1 MFLVLHRL
9 EEGRGTMMPE
19 DQREEKY
26 VEYNLP
32 IDLLGPFEI
41 GPRGTIITLRN
52 NMGYVI
58 IKETTEEV
66 RGAIANMLN
75 AAARQN
81 SG

>member
-1 MFLVLHRL
+1 MFLVLHRI
-9 EEGRGTMMPE
+9 EKGMGTMGQK
-19 DQREEKY
+19 DEEF

-32 IDLLGPFEI
+32 IDLLGPFEVH
-41 GPRGTIITLRN
+41 PQGTMIYLRN

-75 AAARQN
+75 AAAQQN
-81 SG
+81 NG

>member
-1 MFLVLHRL
+1 MFLVLHRI
-9 EEGRGTMMPE
+9 EEGLGTMGPN
-19 DQREEKY
+19 DQEEEL

-32 IDLLGPFEI
+32 IGLLGPFEVHKK
-41 GPRGTIITLRN
+41 GTMITLLN

-81 SG
+81 NG